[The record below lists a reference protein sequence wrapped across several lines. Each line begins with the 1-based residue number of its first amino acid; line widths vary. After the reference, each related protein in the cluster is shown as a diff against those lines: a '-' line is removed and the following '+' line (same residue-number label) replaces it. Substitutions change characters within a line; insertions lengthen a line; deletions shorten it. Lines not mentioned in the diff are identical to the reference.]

1 MESTAR
7 SRGALSATAARVLG
21 LDAPSDWT
29 ASGATLGG
37 GGSHIQ
43 GTGSLAVSN
52 VTSATITS
60 RALSTLG
67 ANEIGSIIGFDIQI
81 PEFQPNPDYFGAV
94 QLYIDLPSRGIYNV
108 FVGQKE
114 LTCLPRSSFRRVEL
128 LLSSTLQ
135 NALRAT
141 YSDLRL
147 RFQLNTPGGTG
158 PYLLDRISFT
168 HEESEPIDNSRN
180 IDILGFE
187 KPAAWLAS
195 AGTTAPSTDRTE
207 KKKSLSVTPSVR

>member
-1 MESTAR
+1 MWARWSFARKRCARKREDRMDRRLDWVGGASGRSRWALLAIGLGIASACTSDVPMESTAR

-67 ANEIGSIIGFDIQI
+67 A
-81 PEFQPNPDYFGAV
+81 
-94 QLYIDLPSRGIYNV
+94 
-108 FVGQKE
+108 
-114 LTCLPRSSFRRVEL
+114 
-128 LLSSTLQ
+128 
-135 NALRAT
+135 
-141 YSDLRL
+141 
-147 RFQLNTPGGTG
+147 
-158 PYLLDRISFT
+158 
-168 HEESEPIDNSRN
+168 
-180 IDILGFE
+180 
-187 KPAAWLAS
+187 
-195 AGTTAPSTDRTE
+195 
-207 KKKSLSVTPSVR
+207 